1 MLARATPYA
10 DPGADE
16 LARTSKRV
24 GGGLGGGRHGD
35 GDPCSKRIGGPGK
48 RAPYDRRAPG
58 VRLER
63 LYSKTPPSTVRGCAN
78 RTGEPSGDPEVGG
91 VEGLCIDEVE
101 LAAWIGRFVQGCLG
115 IQDGPGATA
124 ASCRADIV
132 GVDSSESATAAWAGW
147 FAARL
152 EVGGCRTIFS
162 LMAAA
167 AGRLA
172 RAGRPLVRA
181 LSAPSS
187 SAALNR
193 ALHEWLSAPH
203 SGDHETP
210 AQTRALRADF
220 EACRPSPC

>member
-1 MLARATPYA
+1 MGMAILVPSGSA
-10 DPGADE
+10 
-16 LARTSKRV
+16 
-24 GGGLGGGRHGD
+24 
-35 GDPCSKRIGGPGK
+35 
-48 RAPYDRRAPG
+48 APDSTHLTTAAWRG
-58 VRLER
+58 LER

-78 RTGEPSGDPEVGG
+78 RTGEPSADPEVGG

-101 LAAWIGRFVQGCLG
+101 VAAWIDRFVQGCLG
-115 IQDGPGATA
+115 IQDGPGATE
-124 ASCRADIV
+124 ASCRADIA
-132 GVDSSESATAAWAGW
+132 GVDSSGAAIAAWYGW

-152 EVGGCRTIFS
+152 QAGGCRTVFS
-162 LMAAA
+162 LMAVA

-193 ALHEWLSAPH
+193 AFHEWLGALH

-210 AQTRALRADF
+210 AQKRTLRADF
-220 EACRPSPC
+220 EACRPSPG